1 MSAASLLTRGV
12 LFRGTGD
19 RIIYTSAFRRLAWVT
34 QVVSAQEGD
43 PFHNRLTHTLEV
55 AQVGRRL
62 AEKLSAEQR
71 DEAVALGGVEP
82 EVVEAAALGS

>member
-1 MSAASLLTRGV
+1 MTSLPRDERFHPDNRATDQRGP
-12 LFRGTGD
+12 FQTDRD

-55 AQVGRRL
+55 AQIARRL
-62 AEKLSAEQR
+62 AEKLP
-71 DEAVALGGVEP
+71 VP
-82 EVVEAAALGS
+82 